1 MKPATYNITL
11 TESELLDVVTAL
23 EAAPPG
29 VGVLHRG
36 PVGSASAS
44 STPLS
49 RRIADQAAEQ
59 FHDAIEQPLLPY
71 GAPGE

>member
-1 MKPATYNITL
+1 MKNYNITL

-23 EAAPPG
+23 EAISE
-29 VGVLHRG
+29 GVLLRRRHG
-36 PVGSASAS
+36 PVGSTSLS
-44 STPLS
+44 STSLS

-59 FHDAIEQPLLPY
+59 FHDAREQPLLPY

>member
-1 MKPATYNITL
+1 MKNYNITL

-23 EAAPPG
+23 EAISE
-29 VGVLHRG
+29 GVLLRRRRHG
-36 PVGSASAS
+36 PVGSTSLS
-44 STPLS
+44 STSLS

-59 FHDAIEQPLLPY
+59 FHDAREQPLLPY